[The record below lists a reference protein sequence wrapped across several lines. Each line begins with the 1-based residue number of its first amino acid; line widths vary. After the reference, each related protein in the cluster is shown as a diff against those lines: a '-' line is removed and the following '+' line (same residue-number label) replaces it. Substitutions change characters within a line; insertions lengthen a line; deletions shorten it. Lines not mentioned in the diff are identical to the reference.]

1 MEISQ
6 VKKLTI
12 LIDGKHS
19 FSYIAQSN
27 YYIIEI
33 FNPYFSK
40 KKKSIE
46 IKDGCKFVKIIKGNL
61 WEFLYTSS
69 Y

>member
-1 MEISQ
+1 MEINH
-6 VKKLTI
+6 VIKLPI

-33 FNPYFSK
+33 FNLYFSK
-40 KKKSIE
+40 KKNIE
-46 IKDGCKFVKIIKGNL
+46 IKDGCNFVKIITENL
-61 WEFLYTSS
+61 WEFLYTSG